1 MTNVLFFSKQRIA
14 VSFVVR
20 RASFWFYATFTSD
33 NEYIIYNNIQYIEN
47 EVKITYF
54 KNDARHTT
62 NLLSSKHQNTNTDT
76 HRGMYHF
83 SKNRHSLFIMQKT
96 CDFHYFS

>member
-1 MTNVLFFSKQRIA
+1 MTNVLFFSKRQIA

-47 EVKITYF
+47 
-54 KNDARHTT
+54 
-62 NLLSSKHQNTNTDT
+62 
-76 HRGMYHF
+76 
-83 SKNRHSLFIMQKT
+83 
-96 CDFHYFS
+96 